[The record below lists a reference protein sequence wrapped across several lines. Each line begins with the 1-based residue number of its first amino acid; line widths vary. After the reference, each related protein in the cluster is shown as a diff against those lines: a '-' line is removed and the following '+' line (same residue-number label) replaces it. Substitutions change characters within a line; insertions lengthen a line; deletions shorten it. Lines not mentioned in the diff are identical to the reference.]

1 MDVEAPR
8 LPLRIVVSDDL
19 ERSRATVFFRLVLA
33 IPHLVVV
40 GLWGF
45 AAGAVSIVLWLAL
58 LVDGKAPQTLQSFV
72 ASYLRYSVQVSA
84 YVYLAAGPYPP
95 FGGGDGYPVDL
106 EVDPSPRQTRGRV
119 AARLVLA
126 IPALLLSS
134 VLGGGAWFGNLSW
147 AFSHNSHAD
156 WSAGW
161 SVGGVA
167 ATAAVLTWFA
177 SVTLGR
183 APLGLRDL
191 ISYAIGY
198 TAQASGY
205 LLLVTDRYPTSDP
218 CRVIPLADLPPH
230 PVRLELTDHVERS
243 RLTVFFRL
251 LLAVPHLIWLSLWGM
266 LVLPA
271 VVVAWVAALATGR
284 VPSGVHRFI
293 AAWVRYAVHVGAF
306 LFVIGGPFPGF
317 VGAAGHYPVDLAV
330 DPPRKQRRAV
340 TLFRIWLV
348 IPALLLGG
356 AYAAAIWIV
365 GLLGWWS
372 SLLTGRMPEGLRN
385 LGAVSLRYTAQVN
398 AYLLLLTDTYPYA
411 APAVRDRPRDEQLEL
426 ELSA

>member
-119 AARLVLA
+119 AARLALA

-177 SVTLGR
+177 SVR
-183 APLGLRDL
+183 
-191 ISYAIGY
+191 
-198 TAQASGY
+198 
-205 LLLVTDRYPTSDP
+205 
-218 CRVIPLADLPPH
+218 
-230 PVRLELTDHVERS
+230 
-243 RLTVFFRL
+243 
-251 LLAVPHLIWLSLWGM
+251 
-266 LVLPA
+266 
-271 VVVAWVAALATGR
+271 
-284 VPSGVHRFI
+284 SGVPP
-293 AAWVRYAVHVGAF
+293 WVS
-306 LFVIGGPFPGF
+306 
-317 VGAAGHYPVDLAV
+317 
-330 DPPRKQRRAV
+330 V
-340 TLFRIWLV
+340 T
-348 IPALLLGG
+348 
-356 AYAAAIWIV
+356 
-365 GLLGWWS
+365 
-372 SLLTGRMPEGLRN
+372 
-385 LGAVSLRYTAQVN
+385 
-398 AYLLLLTDTYPYA
+398 
-411 APAVRDRPRDEQLEL
+411 
-426 ELSA
+426 